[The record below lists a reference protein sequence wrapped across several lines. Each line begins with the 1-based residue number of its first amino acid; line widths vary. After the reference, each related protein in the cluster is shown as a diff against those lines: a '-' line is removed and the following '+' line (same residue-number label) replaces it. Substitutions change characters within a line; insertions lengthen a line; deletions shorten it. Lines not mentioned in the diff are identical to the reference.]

1 MMLLPSKAGIFLSL
15 LSLTGVVAGLSQ
27 AGPGVLGVYGPVPG
41 LPPSPYYR
49 LQVREEGA
57 QAWLETFTLLTEC
70 TGEKFC
76 NTTGVFRH
84 LANWSNSYLNFE
96 MSEDVRVEVKITKLY
111 GDPVTKAKVRPETA
125 ASCEVREGEVFLSL
139 DRPALFTVDINGQ
152 MEDQD
157 TGWKPTGDHTGGFYD
172 GPPIHTLTIF
182 ANPTLSK
189 PSLSDPG
196 VHQVSPGQEAPTE
209 GPWHTLYFLP
219 GLHDIGTAFR
229 LHANRSYYI
238 PGEAVVYGTMNN
250 NKTYSDGHD
259 ILIFG
264 HGTLSGDKLPHPD
277 YAGPD
282 VDDDDY
288 GTVNIAGNSPHRS
301 SEPVPAVSI
310 QGRSTPGWRES
321 LWLTRPCTP

>member
-1 MMLLPSKAGIFLSL
+1 MMMLASKVGIFLSL

-27 AGPGVLGVYGPVPG
+27 TGPGVLGVYGPVPG
-41 LPPSPYYR
+41 LPPSPYYS
-49 LQVREEGA
+49 LQLREGGT
-57 QAWLETFTLLTEC
+57 QDWLDTFTLLTEC

-76 NTTGVFRH
+76 NTTGMFNS
-84 LANWSNSYLNFE
+84 LGGWSNSYLNFE
-96 MSEDVRVEVKITKLY
+96 MKEGVEVEVKLTRLY
-111 GDPVTKAKVRPETA
+111 GEPVTKAVVHPREAVRR
-125 ASCEVREGEVFLSL
+125 CEVREGEVYLSL

-152 MEDQD
+152 MDDQD
-157 TGWKPTGDHTGGFYD
+157 TGKGYE
-172 GPPIHTLTIF
+172 GPPIHTVTIF
-182 ANPTLSK
+182 ANPFISK

-196 VHQVSPGQEAPTE
+196 VHQVSPGEEAPTE

-250 NKTYSDGHD
+250 NKTWGDGHD

-282 VDDDDY
+282 VDPNDY
-288 GTVNIAGNSPHRS
+288 GTINIAGNSRHH
-301 SEPVPAVSI
+301 
-310 QGRSTPGWRES
+310 T
-321 LWLTRPCTP
+321 